1 MVGFM
6 VHAFTYGY
14 NRQNMLAAG
23 QTKHEAQMPRLGTTL
38 STTSMVQ
45 TATTQNRH
53 QP

>member
-6 VHAFTYGY
+6 GHAFTYGY
-14 NRQNMLAAG
+14 NRQSLLAAG
-23 QTKHEAQMPRLGTTL
+23 QTKREAQMPRL